1 MTPSTFFRF
10 TDWFIPP
17 DAKLDTAALSR
28 SRIFIFT
35 HLFGPLMAQSISI
48 YLYLAD
54 PAPGLHYWVI
64 VSCVSA
70 FWILPFALKLTQKLG
85 PLAIITVQNLTFVTL
100 FGSYEYGG
108 VSSPF
113 LPWLL
118 IDVLLGFFYL
128 GERPLLLA
136 ALFTA
141 NLFGFFVAYA
151 VSGGF
156 PQHIPLEQLSTVG
169 IISVCSATIYMSTMA
184 IYYVN
189 IVAARSHLE
198 REVQRHRD
206 TAVELRRAKEAAER
220 ASRQKSV
227 FLAKMSHE
235 LRTPLNAVIGY
246 SEILLEDAQ
255 DNAGGGDER
264 VADVKRIHTAG
275 SHLLAL
281 VNDVLDLSK
290 VEAGRMEV
298 EAAPIDIGRF
308 IAEVVSTAQSLVGRN
323 RNELRVTRAAGLGAM
338 IGDATKLRQ
347 VLLNLLSNAAKFT
360 RNGHIGLAVRR
371 ERADERDWITF
382 AVSDTG
388 IGIDGDMLAKLFTAF
403 TQAGVSIRNE
413 YGGTGLGLALS
424 RGLCRLMGGDIAVD
438 SELGR
443 GSCFTVR
450 VPAAGADDAALTA
463 APALGS

>member
-1 MTPSTFFRF
+1 MTQSTFFRF

-246 SEILLEDAQ
+246 SEILLDDAQ
-255 DNAGGGDER
+255 SDGKEEPIADLQRINSAGQHLLSLVTDVLDMSKIEAKR
-264 VADVKRIHTAG
+264 LELAAEPFELASFVADVVATCQPLI
-275 SHLLAL
+275 
-281 VNDVLDLSK
+281 VNNGNDFVVEQGPDL
-290 VEAGRMEV
+290 G
-298 EAAPIDIGRF
+298 
-308 IAEVVSTAQSLVGRN
+308 VV
-323 RNELRVTRAAGLGAM
+323 

-347 VLLNLLSNAAKFT
+347 AAINLLSNAGKFT
-360 RNGHIGLAVRR
+360 KKGRVTLAVA
-371 ERADERDWITF
+371 RAAQTAGDWIEI

-388 IGIDGDMLAKLFTAF
+388 IGITADNLARLFQDF
-403 TQAGVSIRNE
+403 NQAEAS
-413 YGGTGLGLALS
+413 TS
-424 RGLCRLMGGDIAVD
+424 R
-438 SELGR
+438 
-443 GSCFTVR
+443 
-450 VPAAGADDAALTA
+450 
-463 APALGS
+463 